1 MGRHTLARMRRPAS
15 TVVVVA
21 GEHAATIVTEAGQ
34 LGNVRARAV
43 GGLDAADRATVALDL
58 VARSS
63 TTYVVHDLDPLS
75 EVADAWV
82 EFFDGTAA
90 HGRLEAAT
98 HNTLRA
104 LRAGKAM
111 LPDYYIVLEPETMPA
126 TRRHWWLGV
135 LTGAAPARVVPAAA
149 SLTAVR
155 DALASLRT
163 GRWWPDPLDEW
174 LRGLD
179 RAVPDQVGVRAG
191 GGSR

>member
-1 MGRHTLARMRRPAS
+1 MRPTS

-21 GEHAATIVTEAGQ
+21 GEHAATVVSEADR

-43 GGLDAADRATVALDL
+43 GGLEAADRAPVAQDL
-58 VARSS
+58 VVRSAA
-63 TTYVVHDLDPLS
+63 TYVVHDLDPLS

-98 HNTLRA
+98 QSTLRA
-104 LRAGKAM
+104 LRAGTVM
-111 LPDYYIVLEPETMPA
+111 LPDYYIVLEPETMPQ

-135 LTGAAPARVVPAAA
+135 LAGAVPARVVPAAA
-149 SLTAVR
+149 TATALR
-155 DALASLRT
+155 DALASLGT